1 MTEILTR
8 EEVKGVIPPIVTP
21 YKADESVDL
30 ERFERELAVMEASGI
45 ELIIVGG
52 STGSGDELSA
62 EDLEALV
69 RIASTRSRLRVIS
82 GIITTTT
89 KDAMRRAKL
98 VRDAGA
104 SALLLCPPIYNSA
117 TEDSLFAFID
127 DVTKASDLPIIFY
140 DHYNYPVELLKR
152 IAALS
157 QVIAI
162 KCVFQNV
169 AELVHSVGDRVTI
182 AVGYDPITLAGYVMG
197 AEASIAG
204 VHAVLPR
211 ENVSVY
217 RAFKSGDLTEA
228 MRLTAAIGPISREVS
243 RSTNFT
249 ARIKVA
255 INLLGR
261 NVGDPIRPLNDIPL
275 GDKEA
280 IREGLRYAGVL

>member
-1 MTEILTR
+1 MVEILKR

-21 YKADESVDL
+21 YGADETMDF
-30 ERFERELAVMEASGI
+30 ERFEQELAFMESSGV
-45 ELIIVGG
+45 ELIVVGG

-62 EDLEALV
+62 EDLERLV
-69 RIASTRSRLRVIS
+69 RTASRKSRLRVIS

-89 KDAMRRAKL
+89 KDAVRRAKL

-104 SALLLCPPIYNSA
+104 AALLLCPPIYNS
-117 TEDSLFAFID
+117 TTDDSLFGFID
-127 DVTKASDLPIIFY
+127 DVANASGLPIIFY
-140 DHYNYPVELLKR
+140 DHYNYPVELLKK
-152 IAALS
+152 IAGLP

-162 KCVFQNV
+162 KCAFQNV
-169 AELVHSVGDRVTI
+169 GELVHSVGDKVTI

-204 VHAVLPR
+204 VHAVLPKH
-211 ENVSVY
+211 NVDVY
-217 RAFKSGDLTEA
+217 RAFKSGDLSEA
-228 MRLTAAIGPISREVS
+228 MRLAAAIGPISREVS

-261 NVGDPIRPLNDIPL
+261 NVGDPIRPLNNISAA
-275 GDKEA
+275 DKEA
-280 IREGLRYAGVL
+280 IKRGLCDAGVL